1 MKNALLHWILSAFA
15 IWIVSEIV
23 PGFIVEGAGSALF
36 AALVIGLV
44 NGTIGFFLKVIT
56 LPLTFLTF
64 GLFLLVINAFML
76 MVSDILVPGFEITS
90 FGAALIGAGE
100 AERFTELFHRIT
112 ENPEVE
118 SAINVSLTILVA
130 ALIARKT
137 PQISAEG
144 LDISR

>member
-90 FGAALIGAGE
+90 FGAALIGA
-100 AERFTELFHRIT
+100 LIL
-112 ENPEVE
+112 
-118 SAINVSLTILVA
+118 AILNAILRSVVTG
-130 ALIARKT
+130 K
-137 PQISAEG
+137 
-144 LDISR
+144 